1 MRKLLVVLALV
12 GLTTLA
18 LAACGESTTTTQGTK
33 VGTATP
39 VPTNAPA
46 APPSTATPAKNTF
59 AVGDVVSIAGY
70 EVTVNSFK
78 QVQPGEYDSPPPAGS
93 VYAQLDLTLVN
104 KTGKTQTV
112 SSLLQFQLTA
122 EDGSKG
128 SETFLMS
135 VSNNFGG
142 TVVNGGKLRGLLIY
156 EVPSSP
162 SYTLQF
168 QPEVFDTSQVAVWK
182 LSL

>member
-78 QVQPGEYDSPPPAGS
+78 EVQPGEFDSAPPSGMR
-93 VYAQLDLTLVN
+93 YAQVDVTIVN
-104 KTGKTQTV
+104 KTGEAQTM
-112 SSLLQFQLTA
+112 SSYDFDLVRR
-122 EDGSKG
+122 DGSRCQTDYL
-128 SETFLMS
+128 SAANPPS
-135 VSNNFGG
+135 G
-142 TVVNGGKLRGLLIY
+142 TVVNGGNLRGQIVY
-156 EVPSSP
+156 EVPTNEQTF
-162 SYTLQF
+162 TLQF